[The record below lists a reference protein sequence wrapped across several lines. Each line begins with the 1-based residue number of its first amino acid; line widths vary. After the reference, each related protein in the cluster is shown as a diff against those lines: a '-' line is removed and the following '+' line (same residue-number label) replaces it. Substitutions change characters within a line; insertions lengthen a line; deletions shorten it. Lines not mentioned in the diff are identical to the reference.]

1 MPLQSLINAC
11 GADTDHLR
19 ALATDSV
26 FLWEPWLKPLA
37 DTKTL

>member
-1 MPLQSLINAC
+1 MNLQSLINAC
-11 GADTDHLR
+11 GADENHPR
-19 ALATDSV
+19 ALATESV

>member
-11 GADTDHLR
+11 GANVDHLR
-19 ALATDSV
+19 VLATESV
-26 FLWEPWLKPLA
+26 SLWEPWLKPLA